1 MRREMST
8 DKLLSY
14 KDDRSLHPSLFLFD
28 FPALIGKLKHKYS
41 WKNGDLNTII
51 LTKTPTKQIVL
62 AALHEGTKILS
73 FQSNESVTFQIIE
86 GSMSFHT
93 RKGTVNL
100 EKGQILNLSENID
113 YWLTTNEDAV
123 LLLTITSGTVQFSD
137 N

>member
-1 MRREMST
+1 MST
-8 DKLLSY
+8 NKLLSY

-41 WKNGDLNTII
+41 SKSGDLNTIV
-51 LTKTPTKQIVL
+51 LAKTPVKQIVL

-113 YWLTTNEDAV
+113 YWLTTTEEAV

>member
-1 MRREMST
+1 MST
-8 DKLLSY
+8 NKLLSY

-28 FPALIGKLKHKYS
+28 FPELIGKLKHKHS
-41 WKNGDLNTII
+41 WKNGDLNTIV
-51 LTKTPTKQIVL
+51 LAKTPVKQIVL

-113 YWLTTNEDAV
+113 YWLTTNEEAI

>member
-1 MRREMST
+1 MST

-14 KDDRSLHPSLFLFD
+14 KNDRSLHPSLFLFD
-28 FPALIGKLKHKYS
+28 FPVLIGKLKHKHS
-41 WKNGDLNTII
+41 WENGDLNTII
-51 LTKTPTKQIVL
+51 LAKTPVKQIVL

-73 FQSNESVTFQIIE
+73 FQSNESATFQIIE
-86 GSMSFHT
+86 GRMSFHT

-113 YWLTTNEDAV
+113 YWLTTNEETV
-123 LLLTITSGTVQFSD
+123 LLLTITSGAVQFSD